1 MENVEKKSIL
11 SRVERQHMN
20 AYIAG
25 ENQGVNVEE
34 RTKAEEIN
42 INNSDLSEDTDNKD
56 EPRNES
62 RVALKKLWQILWIW
76 MIHRRGGK

>member
-1 MENVEKKSIL
+1 
-11 SRVERQHMN
+11 MN

-25 ENQGVNVEE
+25 ENQGVNIEE
-34 RTKAEEIN
+34 RTKTEEIN

-62 RVALKKLWQILWIW
+62 RVALKKL
-76 MIHRRGGK
+76 

>member
-1 MENVEKKSIL
+1 
-11 SRVERQHMN
+11 MN

-62 RVALKKLWQILWIW
+62 RVALKKL
-76 MIHRRGGK
+76 